1 MKFTGADIKDGKT
14 RGEWAEMRFMAR
26 ASDHGLRIS
35 KPFGESSPYDFI
47 IEHRGK
53 LLRVQ
58 VKSTTYS
65 NFRSY
70 IIHLHGANHR
80 RYTSDNIDF
89 VAAYIIP
96 KDIWY
101 IFPIAAIMKVHSSM
115 VLSPHMKV
123 SKYGQYQE
131 AWYLLR
137 GESESTLE
145 KRLAL

>member
-1 MKFTGADIKDGKT
+1 MQFTGANIKDGKM
-14 RGEWAEMRFMAR
+14 RGQWAELRFMAR
-26 ASDHGLRIS
+26 ASEQGLCVS
-35 KPFGESSPYDFI
+35 KPWGDSSPYDFI
-47 IEHRGK
+47 IEHLGK

-65 NFRSY
+65 NYRSY

-96 KDIWY
+96 KDLWFIL
-101 IFPIAAIMKVHSSM
+101 PIAMIMKVHSSM

-123 SKYGQYQE
+123 SKYGPYQE
-131 AWYLLR
+131 AWHLLR
-137 GESESTLE
+137 GEMGVD
-145 KRLAL
+145 AAVQIP